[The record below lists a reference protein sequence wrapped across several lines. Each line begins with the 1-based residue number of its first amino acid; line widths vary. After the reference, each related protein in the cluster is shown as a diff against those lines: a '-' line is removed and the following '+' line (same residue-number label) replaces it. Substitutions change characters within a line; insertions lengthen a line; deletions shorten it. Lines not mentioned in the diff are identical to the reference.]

1 MVLSNLT
8 AARLPK
14 KVLLN
19 TTKVTLWATKY
30 EWNFPT
36 VADAL
41 LGALMIP
48 VLVSD
53 AVKLAIGPGNALVY
67 NRVLL
72 EVLLTK
78 WG

>member
-1 MVLSNLT
+1 M
-8 AARLPK
+8 
-14 KVLLN
+14 
-19 TTKVTLWATKY
+19 KVTLWATKY
-30 EWNFPT
+30 EWSFLT

-53 AVKLAIGPGNALVY
+53 AVKLAIGPGNALAY